1 MMGRDVPYDEIHW
14 FWSDQ
19 YEHTIQYAGYH
30 EGWDDLVIRGSM
42 ESRSFAAFYLT
53 AGRVRAVVS
62 VDRPSDVRDSMEL
75 IRAGGRADAR
85 RLRDEAVELA
95 SLG

>member
-1 MMGRDVPYDEIHW
+1 
-14 FWSDQ
+14 
-19 YEHTIQYAGYH
+19 
-30 EGWDDLVIRGSM
+30 
-42 ESRSFAAFYLT
+42 
-53 AGRVRAVVS
+53 
-62 VDRPSDVRDSMEL
+62 MEL

>member
-1 MMGRDVPYDEIHW
+1 MLGRTTPYDEVPW

-19 YEHTIQYAGYH
+19 YEHTIEYAGYH
-30 EGWDDLVIRGSM
+30 QGWDDLVIRGSL

-62 VDRPSDVRDSMEL
+62 VDRHSDVRDSMEL
-75 IRAGGRADAR
+75 IRAGGRAAR
-85 RLRDEAVELA
+85 RLRDEDVELA

>member
-1 MMGRDVPYDEIHW
+1 MG
-14 FWSDQ
+14 
-19 YEHTIQYAGYH
+19 
-30 EGWDDLVIRGSM
+30 
-42 ESRSFAAFYLT
+42 SRSFAAFYLT

>member
-1 MMGRDVPYDEIHW
+1 MLGRTTPYDEVHW